1 MTDRA
6 KTILAFILIMMA
18 GWSTHISGVSDETS
32 QAITRLEIR
41 ISTQRVRAEVVEV
54 GRPASK
60 AAAKHEAT
68 LTRVREAKQY
78 INRSEDFAIIAM
90 STGAAAFLATPV
102 PYIFVAGGAV
112 FLGCSMGF
120 YWLAG

>member
-18 GWSTHISGVSDETS
+18 GWSTHVSGVSDELS
-32 QAITRLEIR
+32 QDITKHEIR
-41 ISTQRVRAEVVEV
+41 IATHRMRREVLTNRAPVTKGIGKMTAQLRDMRSTKSR
-54 GRPASK
+54 
-60 AAAKHEAT
+60 
-68 LTRVREAKQY
+68 
-78 INRSEDFAIIAM
+78 INRSEDFALVAVAA
-90 STGAAAFLATPV
+90 GAAAFLATPV

>member
-6 KTILAFILIMMA
+6 KTLLAFILVMVA
-18 GWSTHISGVSDETS
+18 GWSTHVSGVSDETS
-32 QAITRLEIR
+32 QAITRLEIH
-41 ISTQRVRAEVVEV
+41 ISTQRMRAEVVEV
-54 GRPASK
+54 GKPASK
-60 AAAKHEAT
+60 AAAKLEAI

-78 INRSEDFAIIAM
+78 VNRSEDFAIIAL

-102 PYIFVAGGAV
+102 PYVFVAAGAV